1 MKKERLEAADV
12 ARIYRLW
19 NEYAEAINTENME
32 QWRELWSNGSFQ
44 LTSDVPQIPGK
55 EQFQKFLHA
64 QSDQYDSIFSIN
76 PEVVCILGD
85 QAYTYGSFKTI
96 LTLKEGGDKTEIQRI
111 GMFLTILEKQ
121 ADGSW
126 KILID
131 CFNDNEAAKSVGLAF
146 NCEREVKN

>member
-12 ARIYRLW
+12 AQIYRLW

-32 QWRELWSNGSFQ
+32 QWHELWSNNSFQ

-55 EQFQKFLHA
+55 EQFQKFVYA

-131 CFNDNEAAKSVGLAF
+131 CFNDNEAAKSVGLAL
-146 NCEREVKN
+146 NCEREVKI